1 VEALWGFA
9 LLVGGLLEDYLLV
22 HFEWEVALFVCKFG
36 WLLAWCVLF
45 IFQIDHLLDFELGL
59 QIIQLKHFLNLF
71 LGIAVSILRGLFAE
85 HDHVVFLELL
95 IIQGF
100 QLMLKLL
107 DVSLVGSLFVGASWV
122 WFWFSLWGLG
132 VLFALGFGL
141 VVGSELW

>member
-36 WLLAWCVLF
+36 WL
-45 IFQIDHLLDFELGL
+45 
-59 QIIQLKHFLNLF
+59 
-71 LGIAVSILRGLFAE
+71 LFAE